1 MIYDAIIVG
10 LGPGGSVAAQ
20 ILAEHGMRVLAF
32 DKDYMPR
39 YKPCGGAISARV
51 SQVLAEDFSDVVEA
65 TIYGGEFTFRGTER
79 FSARYHKPV
88 VHMVMRP
95 QFDQLL
101 SHGARLKGAAL
112 HEGERVRAI
121 QPHDDHVEV
130 TTSDGAYRATWLIGA
145 DGASGL
151 VRRHVT
157 SDYYAG
163 PIAGL
168 EAEIAPEQ
176 QVVQQYTDEVTL
188 DFGDMPNGYSWIF
201 PKRDHLSVGTSGA
214 FRQVAHPRR
223 RYSRFLNHE
232 GLGRWTNEKVYGH
245 ILPIHLGGRV
255 QVHHQRLLLIGD
267 AARLVDPF
275 LGEGI
280 YYAIKSAHIASHA
293 LVDADAAP
301 HAGDLYTQR
310 LQETVSD
317 LQTSLKVARML
328 YCFPQYGYYLFKTCP
343 ELAYGY
349 FKVLCG
355 DLNISD
361 FYRALRRIALS
372 NALRSMSWL
381 RDIQYRIPVVTGP
394 RSQMRNAELRQN
406 ASEQRAL

>member
-51 SQVLAEDFSDVVEA
+51 SQVLVEDFSDIVEA
-65 TIYGGEFTFRGTER
+65 TIYGGDFTFRGTER
-79 FSARYHKPV
+79 FSARFHKPV

-95 QFDQLL
+95 QFDLLL
-101 SHGARLKGAAL
+101 SHSARLKGADI

-130 TTSDGAYRATWLIGA
+130 TTSDGVYRAAWLIGA

-157 SDYYAG
+157 LAYYAV

-176 QVVQQYTDEVTL
+176 QVVQRYTDAVTL

-201 PKRDHLSVGTSGA
+201 PKRDHLSVGTAGA
-214 FRQVAHPRR
+214 FRQVAHPRC
-223 RYSRFLNHE
+223 RYLRFLHHE
-232 GLGRWTNEKVYGH
+232 GLGRWTDEKVYGH
-245 ILPIHLGGRV
+245 IIPMHLGGRV
-255 QVHHQRLLLIGD
+255 HVHHQRLLLIGD

-293 LVDADAAP
+293 LVDAHAAP

-310 LQETVSD
+310 LKDTVSD
-317 LQTSLKVARML
+317 LQTSLKIARLL
-328 YCFPQYGYYLFKTCP
+328 YCFPQYGYYLFRTYP
-343 ELAYGY
+343 ELVYSY
-349 FKVLCG
+349 FNVLCG
-355 DLNISD
+355 DLKISE
-361 FYRALRRIALS
+361 FYRALRRTALS

-381 RDIQYRIPVVTGP
+381 RDIQCRIPVITGP
-394 RSQMRNAELRQN
+394 RSQIRSA
-406 ASEQRAL
+406 